1 MSLNTTP
8 GALAVCTKLS
18 PTRVK
23 TCPAPVANQ
32 KRVGPW
38 YSTAVMS
45 SVLPDAICDQVA
57 ACAAGAQAP
66 AAIRATSRQPRIV
79 DEIVRTAPLS
89 TGATLPLHAQQR
101 LSYRGARFDRRVRV
115 AGAVQRERLADDG
128 PQPTGRRQR
137 ERPRAELRL
146 SLRGQSL
153 AANERDAEVVGD

>member
-23 TCPAPVANQ
+23 TWPAPVANQ

-45 SVLPDAICDQVA
+45 SVVPDAISDQVA

-66 AAIRATSRQPRIV
+66 AASRATSRQHRIGG
-79 DEIVRTAPLS
+79 EIVRTAPLS
-89 TGATLPLHAQQR
+89 TSATLPLHAQQR
-101 LSYRGARFDRRVRV
+101 LSYRRARLHRRMRV
-115 AGAVQRERLADDG
+115 
-128 PQPTGRRQR
+128 
-137 ERPRAELRL
+137 
-146 SLRGQSL
+146 
-153 AANERDAEVVGD
+153 